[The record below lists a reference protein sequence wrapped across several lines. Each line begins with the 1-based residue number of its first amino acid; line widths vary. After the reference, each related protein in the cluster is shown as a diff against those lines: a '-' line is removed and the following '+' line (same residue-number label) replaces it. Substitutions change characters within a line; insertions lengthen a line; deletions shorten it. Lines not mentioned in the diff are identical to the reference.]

1 MNMMKNIFNTIIC
14 LMIIQTGLAQ
24 VPKTTVVEHF
34 TNSNCSVCA
43 SNNPGIFAT
52 LRNYPDAIH
61 VAFYPSSPYA
71 ACIFSQQ
78 NTAENDLRTYLY
90 NVYGGTP
97 RLVVNGIV
105 ISNTALGSALNTA
118 STHTTEFTVKAT
130 ENMLSSDS
138 IKVDVVIT
146 KVAANTATSAL
157 LFTGVVEDTISVLT
171 ANGEPRHYNVFR
183 KALTSAAGNTVT
195 LPVNINDSVTFNF
208 KYKIKNGWNSARLSS
223 VAILQ
228 NNATKATYNA
238 AKSTR
243 LSGGATGIISANGT
257 TINLYPNPANTLL
270 YTDEL
275 KDYER
280 LELLD
285 ITGKVV
291 LSHTLPSASVDVS
304 SLPAGLFIARVNGKT
319 GTHSQRLII
328 QH

>member
-1 MNMMKNIFNTIIC
+1 MMKHILNSIIS
-14 LMIIQTGLAQ
+14 LMMIQTALAQ

-61 VAFYPSSPYA
+61 LTFYPSSPYA

-105 ISNTALGSALNTA
+105 ISNTSLGSSLNTA
-118 STHTTEFTVKAT
+118 STHTTEFTVKAS
-130 ENMLSSDS
+130 ENMFSSDS
-138 IKVDVVIT
+138 VKVDVVIT

-183 KALTSAAGNTVT
+183 KALTSAAGNTIT
-195 LPVNINDSVTFNF
+195 LPVNINDSVTFQF
-208 KYKIKNGWNSARLSS
+208 RYKIKNLWNSSRLSS

-228 NNATKATYNA
+228 HVTTKATYNA

-243 LSGGATGIISANGT
+243 SSGGTTGITSVNGNS
-257 TINLYPNPANTLL
+257 INLYPNPANTLV

-275 KDYER
+275 TAYDR
-280 LELLD
+280 IELTDL
-285 ITGKVV
+285 TGKVV
-291 LSHTLPSASVDVS
+291 LSHALPSASIDVS
-304 SLPAGLFIARVNGKT
+304 SLPAGLYVTRVYGKT
-319 GTHSQRLII
+319 GVHAQRLVI